1 VGNTY
6 VDPNYNLDSD
16 ANVADLIALKGGAPD
31 ADDKIYVYNG
41 ATLTVE
47 QNLACLL
54 ISLGETS
61 AGAATDGQRRGNLTV
76 NAGVTVTFTGAA
88 DGLNSGVKSNPASAP
103 GTALESKSNTL
114 SILGTAAS
122 PTLFDNSVGAPNA
135 SYRYLLRMK
144 YGIFGTMG
152 HYTISNTYGNFSG
165 INALLIPSSDTYTTA
180 TEHDLGSPTFVTGQI
195 GAAHFNAIMLATDQA
210 CSLDVTVG
218 DAVLTGGTTTTAKNL
233 TLFYPSGG
241 LNAYT
246 GTFTWRSLKV
256 TSAPAASSNVLLWI
270 LSPGNAVTRY
280 MRSGQLSAA
289 DIRPTTT
296 VPAGLAVAN
305 PSPTADGELVVT
317 WTNAASYAAG
327 DKVVVYNAADD
338 SVLGILDATLGTG
351 RISGLT
357 NGTAYTVYAKATSD
371 NYVFSDATAN
381 VGPTTCTG
389 TDTPDGVNVAPD
401 DTVRGVAGTIDL
413 PAIAKVAPSDT
424 LRGVAGTMDLPAI
437 NKVAPSDT
445 LEGVAGTMDIPA
457 ISKVAPS
464 DTLEG
469 VAGTMDLPSITK
481 VAPSDTLEGVA
492 GTMDLPAITSVD
504 PLDTLEGVDGTMDLP
519 TLANIRTTDTLRSV
533 PGTCTVPAA
542 GDYRVGQQC
551 GAAGTEVTGTLTE
564 GALFSVIL
572 DNPVYAVGATATVT
586 GGVTH
591 PRTVVGAT
599 VTLTRKLKATGA
611 TVAVLVNES
620 VDLVAGVQKT
630 WATILGAACTF
641 APAAAQEEY
650 LEAAI
655 TGGTPAVTATTS
667 GQYPYAVIPAFTVP
681 VLAVADDGDGSV
693 TVTVTN
699 NAGQTSR
706 LYYYKDAP
714 PPADTTWTLHGT
726 TITGNG
732 TISDLTGLTYGG
744 EYWFVLVPYDA
755 TSGAWGP
762 PSFEVPVTVVN
773 TSATTPTRLV
783 TRKQELVSRKVV
795 SEDRDGT
802 IVQAVYACGV
812 GATRANQ
819 DLEPGDTLPD
829 DSTAL
834 IISSQVVKANAS
846 AEELIQVT
854 ARIPREYS

>member
-1 VGNTY
+1 MANAYAGGAFDIDT
-6 VDPNYNLDSD
+6 DT
-16 ANVADLIALKGGAPD
+16 NVAGLTALKGGAPAGTD
-31 ADDKIYVYNG
+31 SIFVYNG

-47 QNLACLL
+47 SALAILL

-76 NAGVTVTFTGAA
+76 DAGVAVTFTGAA

-135 SYRYLLRMK
+135 ALRYLLNMK
-144 YGIFGTMG
+144 YGLFGEMG
-152 HYTISNTYGNFSG
+152 YYTISNTYGNFSG

-504 PLDTLEGVDGTMDLP
+504 PLDTLEGVDGTMDVPALSSVIP
-519 TLANIRTTDTLRSV
+519 GDTLR
-533 PGTCTVPAA
+533 GE
-542 GDYRVGQQC
+542 
-551 GAAGTEVTGTLTE
+551 AGTYAAPSLVPTLT
-564 GALFSVIL
+564 
-572 DNPVYAVGATATVT
+572 
-586 GGVTH
+586 
-591 PRTVVGAT
+591 
-599 VTLTRKLKATGA
+599 
-611 TVAVLVNES
+611 
-620 VDLVAGVQKT
+620 
-630 WATILGAACTF
+630 
-641 APAAAQEEY
+641 
-650 LEAAI
+650 
-655 TGGTPAVTATTS
+655 
-667 GQYPYAVIPAFTVP
+667 
-681 VLAVADDGDGSV
+681 VADDGDGSV
-693 TVTVTN
+693 TATIGN
-699 NAGQTSR
+699 NTAQVAR
-706 LYYYKDAP
+706 LYYRLN
-714 PPADTTWTLHGT
+714 TGTSWTLHGT
-726 TITGNG
+726 TLTGNG
-732 TISDLTGLTYGG
+732 TIGDLTGLTQGAIYI
-744 EYWFVLVPYDA
+744 FQAVPYDA
-755 TSGAWGP
+755 ASTAFGAPSLCVHVRMGTSGA
-762 PSFEVPVTVVN
+762 
-773 TSATTPTRLV
+773 
-783 TRKQELVSRKVV
+783 VSTA
-795 SEDRDGT
+795 E
-802 IVQAVYACGV
+802 QAVYALMVANVGV
-812 GATRANQ
+812 SAAVGTKIYPNIAPESATRPYCVLTRIDGVQEHHARAASGCSRVRVQVDSYADTYAAAKALARLARMALDGYQSASVSDTDGGTLTNVRIRLLSDQ
-819 DLEPGDTLPD
+819 DGFDEPIAGKGRGVHRVIQDYEVAHTDEVPVFGD
-829 DSTAL
+829 
-834 IISSQVVKANAS
+834 
-846 AEELIQVT
+846 
-854 ARIPREYS
+854 